1 MATSRSAAAHLFA
14 PDATRHV
21 VGIGELIV
29 SADAADTI
37 VTFALGS
44 CLGIVVHDASA
55 GVAGLLHAMLPQS
68 SLDPVKAVARPAVYI
83 DTGVPALFRAC
94 YRLGARKENM
104 RLSVAGGASARH
116 NTGSDHFEIGKRNYV
131 ALRQILW
138 KNGVMIEAEDVGGSV
153 SRTVSVSVATG
164 VVLVRTSGSNMQLR

>member
-1 MATSRSAAAHLFA
+1 MATAQNAIAPLFGL
-14 PDATRHV
+14 DAGRRV

-29 SADAADTI
+29 SANPAETI

-44 CLGIVVHDASA
+44 CLGVMVHDAKA
-55 GVAGLLHAMLPQS
+55 GVAGLLHAMLPTS
-68 SLDPVKAVARPAVYI
+68 SLDPVKAAARPGVYI

-104 RLSVAGGASARH
+104 LLTVAGGASARH
-116 NTGSDHFEIGKRNYV
+116 SMESDHFEIGKRNYV

-138 KNGVMIEAEDVGGSV
+138 KNGVLIQAEDVGGSV

-164 VVLVRTSGSNMQLR
+164 VVLVRTSGSNVQLR